1 MNKNKITATYNNGFS
16 LTIETDSDTV
26 SIPDIGIVSFD
37 KKETETKPE
46 EVWYAIIRS
55 YPTPIPAIKAVRAAS
70 GKETTNGF
78 VPTLGLKD
86 AKDAVEN
93 KTKFPVMQ
101 EYSDVF
107 QSKCKEHGIV
117 YEYV

>member
-1 MNKNKITATYNNGFS
+1 MKHKITAIYNNGFS

-46 EVWYAIIRS
+46 EVRYAIIRS
-55 YPTPIPAIKAVRAAS
+55 YLNLVSAVKAVREAS
-70 GKETTNGF
+70 GKETKQGF
-78 VPTLGLKD
+78 VPDLGLKD